1 VVGALGFLGAEG
13 GAAAEAAAE
22 IVRSAPNWF
31 AQNAWLIPLLP
42 FVSGALILFFG
53 TRTPG
58 KGAGFGILA
67 VGASFLLSLGVLWS
81 FVEGGGPY
89 EKSVE
94 WFTVGPLHLEAGVL
108 VDGLT
113 AAMFIVVTAVSLCVH
128 VYSLGYMH
136 GDSRFTWFYF
146 VLSVFTGAMLI
157 VVISDNVIQLMVGW
171 EIMGVCSYLLIGH
184 WFEEHQNSSAA
195 VKAFITTRIGDV
207 PMMFGFFALI
217 ALTGFTSTS
226 FHAAEEA
233 IGSSEASALFVSMA
247 AILLFGG
254 TIGKSAQFPLHVW
267 LPDAMVGPT
276 PVSAL
281 IHAATMVAAGVYLV
295 GRLYTV
301 FLAAEPWVLQT
312 VGIIGAITMVGA
324 AILAI
329 AQDDIKRVL
338 AYSTLSQLAYMVA
351 LLGVG
356 EAGRNAAF
364 FHLFTHAFFKALLFL
379 GAGAVIHAVHS
390 NNMSDM
396 GGLRKPMPVTF
407 WTMLIGSLALAGVFP
422 LAGFW
427 SKDELLVAAQHDQ
440 MWLFVLMLATA
451 ALTAYYTTRMVLRTF
466 FGEYTGHGHP
476 HEAPRSMTIPLVSL
490 AAATL
495 VVGFLGAPQ
504 AGAVFFDWV
513 YLEHPEVIEFV
524 PWIAGIGTLAAF
536 AGIAIGWAVYKD
548 RTVVDPMQRR
558 LGRVWTVLLNRYYI
572 DDLYMAAIVLPVRD
586 RLSAFVYW
594 TNQHILD
601 GIVNG
606 AAALARGLSRVVAW
620 IDRTIIDGA
629 VNGLGQI
636 TGESGGLLKYLQS
649 GNVQWYAVALFA
661 GVLVLSAFFI
671 RLP

>member
-1 VVGALGFLGAEG
+1 LGFLAAEG
-13 GAAAEAAAE
+13 GDAAEAAAE
-22 IVRSAPNWF
+22 IVHGAPNWF

-53 TRTPG
+53 RRTPG
-58 KGAGFGILA
+58 KGPVFGIAA
-67 VGASFLLSLGVLWS
+67 VGAAFLLSLGVLWS
-81 FVEGGGPY
+81 FVQGGGPH
-89 EKSVE
+89 EEAVE
-94 WFTVGPLHLEAGVL
+94 WFTIGPLHVEAGIL

-113 AAMFIVVTAVSLCVH
+113 AVMFVVVTAVSLCVH

-136 GDSRFTWFYF
+136 GDSRYTWFYF
-146 VLSVFTGAMLI
+146 VLSLFTGAMLI
-157 VVISDNVIQLMVGW
+157 VVISDNVIQLLVGW

-184 WFEEHQNSSAA
+184 WFEEHENSSAA
-195 VKAFITTRIGDV
+195 IKAFITTRIGDV

-217 ALTGFTSTS
+217 AMTGFTSAS

-233 IGSSEASALFVSMA
+233 ISGGEVSALFVSVA

-267 LPDAMVGPT
+267 LPDAMAGPT

-295 GRLYTV
+295 GRLYEV
-301 FLAAEPWVLQT
+301 FLAADPWVLQT
-312 VGIIGAITMVGA
+312 VGIIGAITMTGA
-324 AILAI
+324 AVLAI

-338 AYSTLSQLAYMVA
+338 AYSTLSQLAYMVT

-356 EAGRNAAF
+356 EVGRDAAF

-379 GAGAVIHAVHS
+379 GAGSVIHAVHS

-396 GGLRKPMPVTF
+396 GGLRKKMPITF
-407 WTMLIGSLALAGVFP
+407 WTFLIGSLALAGVFP
-422 LAGFW
+422 FAGFW
-427 SKDELLVAAQHDQ
+427 SKDELLVAASKDQ
-440 MWLFVLMLATA
+440 TVFFVIMLLTA
-451 ALTAYYTTRMVLRTF
+451 ALTAYYTARMILRTF
-466 FGEYTGHGHP
+466 FGEYTGHAHP
-476 HEAPRSMTIPLVSL
+476 HESPRSMTIPLVAL

-495 VVGFLGAPQ
+495 FVGFFGAPQ

-513 YLEHPEVIEFV
+513 YLEHPEIVEFV
-524 PWIAGIGTLAAF
+524 PWIAGLGSLAAL
-536 AGIAIGWAVYKD
+536 AGIALGWVIYKD
-548 RTVVDPMQRR
+548 RTTVDPMQRR
-558 LGRVWTVLLNRYYI
+558 LGRVWTVLVNRYYI

-586 RLSAFVYW
+586 KASAFVNW
-594 TNQHILD
+594 TNQAIID

-606 AAALARGLSRVVAW
+606 AAAVARGLSRVVMW
-620 IDRTIIDGA
+620 IDRNIVDGA
-629 VNGLGQI
+629 VNGIGQI

-661 GVLVLSAFFI
+661 GVLVLAAFFV
-671 RLP
+671 RLS